1 MIVALA
7 GVCLSYGTTTQAASI
22 DIAAKPVSVQTS
34 EQSLP
39 TGKETAS
46 KQAAWEAFWQGLLNS
61 RAVPDDYTKTV
72 KTSGAI
78 ERTYLS
84 DGPHKTARQSL
95 QTQKPM
101 EQYEIYY
108 PVDLL
113 EKKVACPAVIF
124 LNGSG
129 VPASRYPALFEH
141 LASWGFIAIGN
152 EDPSIGTGQSADTT
166 VAKLLELNEDAHSRF
181 FHQIDTA
188 RIGITG
194 HSQGGAGVFNAI
206 TSQPHHALYRTAV
219 ALSPANERLS
229 EALDV

>member
-34 EQSLP
+34 EQSLL

-61 RAVPDDYTKTV
+61 RVVPDDYTKTV

-95 QTQKPM
+95 QTR
-101 EQYEIYY
+101 
-108 PVDLL
+108 LL
-113 EKKVACPAVIF
+113 VRRLSSSMVQEFRPADI
-124 LNGSG
+124 LLCLSIWHPGALLPS
-129 VPASRYPALFEH
+129 ATKIPALVQ
-141 LASWGFIAIGN
+141 
-152 EDPSIGTGQSADTT
+152 D
-166 VAKLLELNEDAHSRF
+166 SRP
-181 FHQIDTA
+181 IL
-188 RIGITG
+188 R
-194 HSQGGAGVFNAI
+194 
-206 TSQPHHALYRTAV
+206 
-219 ALSPANERLS
+219 
-229 EALDV
+229 

>member
-1 MIVALA
+1 MWTLRKEMIVALA

-34 EQSLP
+34 EQSLL

-61 RAVPDDYTKTV
+61 RVVPDDYTKTV

-113 EKKVACPAVIF
+113 EKRLLVRRLSSSMVQEFRPADI
-124 LNGSG
+124 LLCLSIWHPGALLPS
-129 VPASRYPALFEH
+129 ATKIPALVQ
-141 LASWGFIAIGN
+141 
-152 EDPSIGTGQSADTT
+152 D
-166 VAKLLELNEDAHSRF
+166 SRP
-181 FHQIDTA
+181 IL
-188 RIGITG
+188 R
-194 HSQGGAGVFNAI
+194 
-206 TSQPHHALYRTAV
+206 
-219 ALSPANERLS
+219 
-229 EALDV
+229 